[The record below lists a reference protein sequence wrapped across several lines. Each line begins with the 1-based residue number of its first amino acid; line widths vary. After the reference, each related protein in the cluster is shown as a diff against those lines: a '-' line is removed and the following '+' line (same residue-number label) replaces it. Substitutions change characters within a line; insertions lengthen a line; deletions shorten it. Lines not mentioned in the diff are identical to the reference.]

1 MFRKVLLILTTLA
14 VADLPSAARAAD
26 TIETWS
32 VGEPALEIYV
42 GFDGIGLGRYEK
54 TISSDLYLNYG
65 FTERFSGYAGASFF
79 SNEYFKNPGGCGAIG
94 IFGTP
99 VDTDHFDLDLGVDVT
114 FGKEGFSLTPNLE
127 LNFDLV
133 PDGGKWG
140 VYFRLEELITGLTG
154 SKVKAVDAVA
164 GEAGSSFQIIPETV
178 LTAGTYWT
186 VKDGHQLLLEYDI
199 GFANKPAAGE
209 KVMEVG
215 GLALGYNVMLTD
227 ALELISQV
235 YFDIPQAG
243 EDFAFGLNVGLIV
256 YFPRSPAVPDTA
268 SSVLADAPSP
278 ALPDTADPVLPDE

>member
-1 MFRKVLLILTTLA
+1 MLRKLLLILTVVA
-14 VADLPSAARAAD
+14 VSALPVASRAAD
-26 TIETWS
+26 TIETWD

-42 GFDGIGLGRYEK
+42 GFDGIGLGRYQK

-65 FTERFSGYAGASFF
+65 FTDRFSGYVGASFF
-79 SNEYFKNPGGCGAIG
+79 SNEYFKDPGGYGAIG

-99 VDTDHFDLDLGVDVT
+99 VDTDHFDFDLGVDLT
-114 FGKEGFSLTPNLE
+114 FGREGFCLIPNLE

-140 VYFRLEELITGLTG
+140 VYFRLEESITGLNGTAT
-154 SKVKAVDAVA
+154 KAVDAIA
-164 GEAGSSFQIIPETV
+164 GEPGSSFQIIPETG

-199 GFANKPAAGE
+199 GFANKPEAGE
-209 KVMEVG
+209 KVMEIG

-227 ALELISQV
+227 ALEMISQV

-243 EDFAFGLNVGLIV
+243 EDFAVGLNVGLIV
-256 YFPRSPAVPDTA
+256 YFPRSPALPDT
-268 SSVLADAPSP
+268 SSP
-278 ALPDTADPVLPDE
+278 ALPDTPSPAIPDE